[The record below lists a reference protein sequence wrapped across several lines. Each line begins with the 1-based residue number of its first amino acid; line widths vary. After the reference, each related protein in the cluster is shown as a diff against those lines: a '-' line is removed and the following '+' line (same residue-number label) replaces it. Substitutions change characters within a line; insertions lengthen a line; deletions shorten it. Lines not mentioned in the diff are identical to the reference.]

1 MFCGGMPAIFPW
13 NIIHA
18 PRVPVKTQNENF
30 CDFFTIFR
38 PLRKEAPAGLKSFA
52 GIPFYTS
59 SRTKPKVLHVI
70 PKRRTSREGP
80 PRLLQSFAMGFL
92 VAEERLCSLTSPLWG
107 SCAASSKYSCKQTFL
122 LASDGMTE
130 SSPCYNHA
138 ARKVAPLRSIV
149 EFDNPSVR
157 RLRVVHLPLHRGGKR
172 KG

>member
-38 PLRKEAPAGLKSFA
+38 PLHSAQPTPHIFTRHPEPCQR
-52 GIPFYTS
+52 FYTS
-59 SRTKPKVLHVI
+59 SRSGARAARDLSVCCDPFLA
-70 PKRRTSREGP
+70 R
-80 PRLLQSFAMGFL
+80 GFL
-92 VAEERLCSLTSPLWG
+92 VAEARLCSLTSPLWG
-107 SCAASSKYSCKQTFL
+107 SCAASSKYFCKQVFL

-130 SSPCYNHA
+130 SSPCYDFA